1 LAIIATGNYTAIN
14 EFLAGWK
21 DEKNDLPKAYI
32 STGNILPWKPVPL
45 AVTLGSGEAARAH
58 TIDLASRLYK
68 QEAFRCV
75 FVNLVYTSLVF

>member
-68 QEAFRCV
+68 QEVFRSV
-75 FVNLVYTSLVF
+75 PVNAVIGKVKF